1 MKLAKTLNLS
11 SGDSVAFAGAGGKT
25 SAMIALARE
34 LDPPVV
40 LTTTTHL
47 GVWQADFA
55 DIHLVVT
62 KPEEILP
69 GLLKEKKIILVT
81 GLAGDDDRLRGLSG
95 ESLEKLQLLCKQ
107 SKVHLLIEADGA
119 KQRPLKAPAYYEPVI
134 PTGVDRIVVLAG
146 LTALGKPMDETVIHR
161 PEKFSEVTGLRENE
175 IINPENLVTLLGS
188 DKGGL
193 KGVPDDSKKVL
204 FLNQADDQVLQ
215 SKGGWIARRLLD
227 KYDRVLLGS
236 LEHPGT
242 SGEIFSVF
250 SQTAGV
256 ILAAGGSER
265 LNAPKQL
272 LDWQGKPFTYHVA
285 QQALEAGLAP
295 LIVVTG
301 AYRDQVVHAL
311 AGLPVEIVH
320 NPDWQ
325 QGQSTSM
332 KAGLK
337 ALPEGCDS
345 VMFLL
350 SDQPQISS
358 ELIRQLMDRY
368 FQNRKA
374 VTAPMV
380 NGQRGNPLLFD
391 QSAFSTLAEVE
402 GDRGGRAVI
411 NQFGVDWLPWVDRRI
426 LLDVDQAEDYKRLLK
441 AYSISNQ
448 VG

>member
-1 MKLAKTLNLS
+1 MKLARALNLR

-34 LDPPVV
+34 LDPPIV

-62 KPEEILP
+62 KPEEIRSD
-69 GLLKEKKIILVT
+69 LLNEKKIILVT
-81 GLAGDDDRLRGLSG
+81 GLAGDDDRLCGLSG
-95 ESLEKLQLLCKQ
+95 ETLRKLQLLCKQ
-107 SKVHLLIEADGA
+107 SHVTLLIEADGA
-119 KQRPLKAPAYYEPVI
+119 KQRPLKAPAHYEPVI
-134 PTGVDRIVVLAG
+134 PTDVDRVVMLAG
-146 LTALGKPMDETVIHR
+146 LTALGKPMNDSVVHR
-161 PEKFSEVTGLRENE
+161 PEKFAELIGLKENE
-175 IINPENLVTLLGS
+175 TINPENLLSLLGS
-188 DKGGL
+188 EKGGL
-193 KGVPDDSKKVL
+193 KGIPDGCKKVL
-204 FLNQADDQVLQ
+204 FLNQADDLVLQ
-215 SKGGWIARRLLD
+215 SKGGWIARKLLD
-227 KYDRVLLGS
+227 RFDRILVGS
-236 LEHPGT
+236 LEKPGT

-265 LNAPKQL
+265 LTTLKQL
-272 LDWQGKPFTYHVA
+272 LDWQGKPFIHQVA

-301 AYRDQVVHAL
+301 AYHDQVVQAL
-311 AGLPVEIVH
+311 AGLPVEIVY

-337 ALPEGCDS
+337 ALPEGCGS

-368 FQNRKA
+368 FQNRKSI
-374 VTAPMV
+374 TAPMV

-391 QSAFSTLAEVE
+391 RSAFSALAEVE

-411 NQFGVDWLPWVDRRI
+411 NRFEVDWLPWIDNRI
-426 LLDVDQAEDYKRLLK
+426 LMDVDSPGDYERLLW
-441 AYSISNQ
+441 AYF
-448 VG
+448 V

>member
-1 MKLAKTLNLS
+1 MNLAKALNLS

-25 SAMIALARE
+25 SAMGALARE

-47 GVWQADFA
+47 GAWQANLA

-62 KPEEILP
+62 KPEDIRP
-69 GLLKEKKIILVT
+69 GLLNEKKIILIT
-81 GLAGDDDRLRGLSG
+81 GPAGDDDRLRGLSG
-95 ESLEKLQLLCKQ
+95 ESLEKLQLLCEQ
-107 SKVHLLIEADGA
+107 SQVHLLIESDGA
-119 KQRPLKAPAYYEPVI
+119 KQRLVKAPAQYEPVI
-134 PTGVDRIVVLAG
+134 PKNVDRVVVLAG
-146 LTALGKPMDETVIHR
+146 LAALGMRMNDSVVHR
-161 PEKFSEVTGLRENE
+161 PENFTQVTGLQENE
-175 IINPENLVTLLGS
+175 IIQAEQLVALLGS
-188 DKGGL
+188 EEGGL
-193 KGVPDDSKKVL
+193 KGVPDNCMKVL
-204 FLNQADDQVLQ
+204 FLNQADDLVLQ
-215 SKGGWIARRLLD
+215 SEGGWIAKKLLD
-227 KYDRVLLGS
+227 RFNRVLVGS
-236 LEHPGT
+236 LENPGA

-265 LNAPKQL
+265 LSTPKQL
-272 LDWQGKPFTYHVA
+272 LDWQGKPFVHNVA

-301 AYRDQVVHAL
+301 AYHDQVVQAL
-311 AGLPVEIVH
+311 AGLPVEIVY

-337 ALPEGCDS
+337 SLPEGCGS

-368 FQNRKA
+368 FQNRKSI
-374 VTAPMV
+374 TAPMV

-391 QSAFSTLAEVE
+391 QSAFSALAEVN

-411 NQFGVDWLPWVDRRI
+411 NRFDVDWLPWEDRRI
-426 LLDVDQAEDYKRLLK
+426 LLDVDRVGDYERLLK
-441 AYSISNQ
+441 AYSISD
-448 VG
+448 

>member
-1 MKLAKTLNLS
+1 MKLAKALNLS
-11 SGDSVAFAGAGGKT
+11 SGDSVAFTGAGGKT

-47 GVWQADFA
+47 GVWQADFT
-55 DIHLVVT
+55 DIHMLVT
-62 KPEEILP
+62 KPEEIRS

-81 GLAGDDDRLRGLSG
+81 GRAGDDDRLRGLSS
-95 ESLEKLQLLCKQ
+95 ETLRKLQLQCKQ
-107 SKVHLLIEADGA
+107 SHVTLLIEADGA
-119 KQRPLKAPAYYEPVI
+119 KQRLVKAPAYYEPVI
-134 PTGVDRIVVLAG
+134 PTDVDHVVVLAG

-161 PEKFSEVTGLRENE
+161 PKIFSEVTGLKENE
-175 IINPENLVTLLGS
+175 IINAENLVTLLGS
-188 DKGGL
+188 EEGGL
-193 KGVPDDSKKVL
+193 KGVPDISMKVL
-204 FLNQADDQVLQ
+204 FLNQADDLVLQ
-215 SKGGWIARRLLD
+215 SNGGWIARKLLD
-227 KYDRVLLGS
+227 RFDRVLVGS
-236 LEHPGT
+236 LKNPG
-242 SGEIFSVF
+242 SLGQIFSVL

-265 LNAPKQL
+265 LSTPKQL
-272 LDWQGKPFTYHVA
+272 LNWQGKPFVYQVA

-301 AYRDQVVHAL
+301 AYHGQVVQAL
-311 AGLPVEIVH
+311 AGLPVEIVY

-337 ALPEGCDS
+337 SLPEGCGS

-368 FQNRKA
+368 FQNRKSI
-374 VTAPMV
+374 TAPMV

-391 QSAFSTLAEVE
+391 QSSFSALAEVN

-411 NQFGVDWLPWVDRRI
+411 NQFEVDWLPWEDRRI
-426 LLDVDQAEDYKRLLK
+426 LLDVDLEGDYERLLN
-441 AYSISNQ
+441 AYSIFD
-448 VG
+448 

>member
-1 MKLAKTLNLS
+1 MKLAKALNLS
-11 SGDSVAFAGAGGKT
+11 SGDSVAFTGAGGKT

-47 GVWQADFA
+47 GVWQADFT

-62 KPEEILP
+62 KPEEIRS

-81 GLAGDDDRLRGLSG
+81 GRAGDDDRLRGLSG
-95 ESLEKLQLLCKQ
+95 ETLRKLQLQCKQ
-107 SKVHLLIEADGA
+107 SHVTLLIEADGA
-119 KQRPLKAPAYYEPVI
+119 KQRLVKAPAQYEPVI
-134 PTGVDRIVVLAG
+134 PKNVDRVVVLAG
-146 LTALGKPMDETVIHR
+146 LAALGMRMNDSVVHR
-161 PEKFSEVTGLRENE
+161 PENFTQVTGLQENE
-175 IINPENLVTLLGS
+175 IIQAEQLVALLGS
-188 DKGGL
+188 EEGGL
-193 KGVPDDSKKVL
+193 KGVPDNCMKVL
-204 FLNQADDQVLQ
+204 FLNQADDLVLQ
-215 SKGGWIARRLLD
+215 SEGGWIAKKLLD
-227 KYDRVLLGS
+227 RFNRVLVGS
-236 LEHPGT
+236 LENPGA

-265 LNAPKQL
+265 LSTPKQL
-272 LDWQGKPFTYHVA
+272 LDWQGKPFVHNVA

-301 AYRDQVVHAL
+301 AYHDQVVQAL
-311 AGLPVEIVH
+311 AGLPVEIVY

-337 ALPEGCDS
+337 SLPEGCGS

-368 FQNRKA
+368 FQNRKSI
-374 VTAPMV
+374 TAPMV

-391 QSAFSTLAEVE
+391 QSAFSALAEVN

-411 NQFGVDWLPWVDRRI
+411 NRFDVDWLPWEDRRI
-426 LLDVDQAEDYKRLLK
+426 LLDVDRVGDYERLLK
-441 AYSISNQ
+441 AYSISD
-448 VG
+448 